1 MKRILVHSVFIL
13 LQNHAYIKTL
23 GQFKNL
29 VCQAYCQFRENVRLI
44 SITPLGIA
52 SNYKKLSL
60 NLLQKFCI
68 ESLEIDMRRDMEEVL
83 KLVEVMRQS
92 T

>member
-13 LQNHAYIKTL
+13 LQNHFENLVCQAIKTL
-23 GQFKNL
+23 GQFENL

-52 SNYKKLSL
+52 SNYKKTKS
-60 NLLQKFCI
+60 
-68 ESLEIDMRRDMEEVL
+68 
-83 KLVEVMRQS
+83 
-92 T
+92 